1 MDVSH
6 DELSFI
12 TRRSRLVRTWPLAG
26 SALLIMAA
34 GLTAWLFFSRPLLAN
49 PLTVWSRLDENSLPE
64 SELVVMAAMLPV
76 VVLACLA
83 LLIVLILFGFVAFA
97 NEKKYLSIL
106 ERTIGSL
113 NRPDESGAAGDV

>member
-6 DELSFI
+6 DELDFI

-26 SALLIMAA
+26 SALLIMAVS
-34 GLTAWLFFSRPLLAN
+34 LTAWLFFSSPLLAN
-49 PLTVWSRLDENSLPE
+49 PLTVWSRLDENSLPQ

-106 ERTIGSL
+106 ERTIEPL

>member
-12 TRRSRLVRTWPLAG
+12 KRRSRLVRTWPLAG
-26 SALLIMAA
+26 SALLIMAV
-34 GLTAWLFFSRPLLAN
+34 GLTAWLFFSSPLLAN
-49 PLTVWSRLDENSLPE
+49 PLTVWSRLDEKSLPE

-113 NRPDESGAAGDV
+113 NRPDESGTAGDV